1 MYGEYMYRQ
10 TNYLT
15 ILCYIGLTWCFI
27 ATTYTVGQYFTLSAN
42 EISIQALQSERD
54 IVSEKISA
62 LLGSTNNSNLI
73 LNELR
78 HRNEQINILRTSLE
92 SVNADAKKHARD
104 DILLWFGV
112 TVIFVFIVISIWG
125 SKDSNTIE

>member
-1 MYGEYMYRQ
+1 MYRQ

-27 ATTYTVGQYFTLSAN
+27 STIYAVGLYFTLSAN

-62 LLGSTNNSNLI
+62 LLGSTKNSNLI

-78 HRNEQINILRTSLE
+78 HRNEQTNILRTSLE

-104 DILLWFGV
+104 DILLWLGV

-125 SKDSNTIE
+125 SKDSNTME